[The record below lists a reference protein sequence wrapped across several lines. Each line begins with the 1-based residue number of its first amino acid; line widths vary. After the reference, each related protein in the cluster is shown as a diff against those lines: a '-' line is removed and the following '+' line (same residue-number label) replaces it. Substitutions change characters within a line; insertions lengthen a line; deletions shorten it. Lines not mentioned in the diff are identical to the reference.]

1 MRSSYI
7 TVAAIRRQSFLHSRR
22 SFRPI
27 LWSPSTCFASRKAL
41 SKTLQRLHSSWPE
54 ASSGSRNKD
63 VPPTTRCRRSTGLGE
78 SRSSSQSIP
87 VLTRPRNCDS
97 IVEIASG
104 AEGEETEMDREN
116 ARCIWLFKVSLCDK
130 RHPHMLSATLSFR
143 TKAFAHS

>member
-1 MRSSYI
+1 MFHQLRDAGGVLAS
-7 TVAAIRRQSFLHSRR
+7 VSFE
-22 SFRPI
+22 
-27 LWSPSTCFASRKAL
+27 ASRF
-41 SKTLQRLHSSWPE
+41 
-54 ASSGSRNKD
+54 
-63 VPPTTRCRRSTGLGE
+63 
-78 SRSSSQSIP
+78 IP
-87 VLTRPRNCDS
+87 VLTRPRNRNS